1 MSYDEALGIWSEAA
15 QDLSSAGLAQA
26 TGAHFNCADLCNQ
39 VAEKALQSLYV
50 LTHGHRATYD
60 HQLRPLGELVG
71 APDEILADLD
81 ALTPYFPETFYAHT
95 PPDLADDA
103 IDGETVADLLARA
116 RRVLRWARGP
126 IMRGGWERQR

>member
-1 MSYDEALGIWSEAA
+1 MSYDEALSIWSEAA
-15 QDLSSAGLAQA
+15 QDLASAGLAQA

-50 LTHGHRATYD
+50 LANGHRASYD
-60 HQLRPLGELVG
+60 HHLRPLGELVG
-71 APDEILADLD
+71 APDDILADLD
-81 ALTPYFPETFYAHT
+81 ALTPYFPEKFYAHT

-103 IDGETVADLLARA
+103 IDGETVADLLQRA

-126 IMRGGWERQR
+126 VMRGGWER